1 MSVVIPDENIEDVTI
16 EERSKETEDGVVDP
30 TPALTSSTE
39 IFVTRL

>member
-30 TPALTSSTE
+30 TPALTSPTE
-39 IFVTRL
+39 IFVTRM